1 MVAFDFQQKVSMS
14 KWKESVPGVV
24 VVHEE
29 LLGEH
34 VPAGVGVEVGVA
46 LQQLADDVH
55 MDTRVQ
61 VLQLLDIGLVSIV
74 SYSRLRPSLMILA

>member
-1 MVAFDFQQKVSMS
+1 MAFDFQQKVSMS

-55 MDTRVQ
+55 VDTRVQ
-61 VLQLLDIGLVSIV
+61 VLQLLDSGLVSIV
-74 SYSRLRPSLMILA
+74 SYSRPRPSLMILA

>member
-1 MVAFDFQQKVSMS
+1 MVAFDFQQKLLMS

-55 MDTRVQ
+55 VDTRVK
-61 VLQLLDIGLVSIV
+61 VLQLLDSGVVSISV
-74 SYSRLRPSLMILA
+74 L